1 MAIYF
6 KILGLDT
13 STCGRKVVFAAQ
25 ATNITSTQVPDSRLP
40 AFTVRTDSKASQI
53 ASLKKISIITR
64 NSITNELT

>member
-53 ASLKKISIITR
+53 ASLKRLIDYKKLNYFI
-64 NSITNELT
+64 ELT